1 MAYENGRRILGYFKK
16 RKHKYHRKKSFMRR
30 SNLKWEGDFNPAQYC
45 NISKSFNM
53 NKYRLHYFMTES
65 HNDFCWYSDNGNRQ
79 ICVCGIKRC
88 PYKYWEI
95 PHNRG
100 WKPPKLIQKL
110 TNKRVRQQSLDC
122 GFATSDYRKI
132 LCNHIRP
139 RY

>member
-1 MAYENGRRILGYFKK
+1 MAYENGRRILGHFKK

-30 SNLKWEGDFNPAQYC
+30 RNLKWEGEFNPAKYC
-45 NISKSFNM
+45 NMDNGFRVNNWTKS
-53 NKYRLHYFMTES
+53 Y
-65 HNDFCWYSDNGNRQ
+65 NDFCWYSDNGNRQ
-79 ICVCGIKRC
+79 ICTYGRKRC
-88 PYKYWEI
+88 PFKYWEI
-95 PHNRG
+95 PHNKG

-122 GFATSDYRKI
+122 GFMVSDYRKI